1 MRFKFI
7 LFLIAWWIS
16 VMSPGISVAEEV
28 TGCPL
33 GIKKGEI
40 WIKTSLK
47 YNDMKER
54 YNRGADEMVD
64 LEKGEHNWVYAL
76 SIRLGYGVTDRWD
89 VGVLFPYKWVDRR
102 IYNKETKKWSE
113 VEDNGLGE
121 LWIGS
126 RYKFFYGEN
135 IGVFDEIHLN
145 LGVGFKVPVSNSEK
159 IKHGIGNGG
168 NEFRVVILYHDH
180 IGRFGFC
187 NHLFYNW
194 RSKADKISGWK
205 FSDQDLTD
213 RLNYKLNLEFDLL
226 GSGILEATAGA
237 VGWFDI
243 EDIKLAEGF
252 KNKGLDGM
260 KAHDHAIVS
269 GIEFKPYGEDYEHR
283 KLALKLRIP
292 YGVKAN
298 YAPDYTLT
306 AIAMWTF

>member
-1 MRFKFI
+1 MRYKFI
-7 LFLIAWWIS
+7 PLLIIGYIFLM
-16 VMSPGISVAEEV
+16 MSRISVAEEV

-40 WIKTSLK
+40 WIKTSVK
-47 YNDMKER
+47 YNDMKEK
-54 YNRGADEMVD
+54 YNRGTDEMVD
-64 LEKGEHNWVYAL
+64 LEKDEHNRVYAFGV
-76 SIRLGYGVTDRWD
+76 RLGYGITDRWD
-89 VGVLFPYKWVDRR
+89 IGVLFPYKWVDKK
-102 IYNKETKKWSE
+102 IYNKKEKKWSE

-121 LWIGS
+121 FWIGS

-135 IGVFDEIHLN
+135 IGIFDEIHLN
-145 LGVGFKVPVSNSEK
+145 LGVGFKVPVSNGEK
-159 IKHGIGNGG
+159 IKHGIGNGA

-226 GSGILEATAGA
+226 GSGILEAALGA

-243 EDIKLAEGF
+243 EDIELAEGF
-252 KNKGLDGM
+252 ENKGLDRM
-260 KAHDHAIVS
+260 KAHDHAVAF
-269 GIEFKPYGEDYEHR
+269 GVEFKPYGEEYEHR
-283 KLALKLRIP
+283 KFTLKLRIP
-292 YGVKAN
+292 YSVKTN
-298 YAPDYTLT
+298 YAPDCTLM